1 MPDKHHSKDRKQIH
15 IFRLVSSLSPR
26 CNIPLNPIFSND
38 GNKKGKISPDAEV
51 RLVTVPGNRKTCA
64 VRSSLPGC
72 VSSASLQ
79 SGLPFGG
86 ITDNFTATALDTFD

>member
-38 GNKKGKISPDAEV
+38 GNKKGGKISAA
-51 RLVTVPGNRKTCA
+51 LKI
-64 VRSSLPGC
+64 GC
-72 VSSASLQ
+72 SQ
-79 SGLPFGG
+79 F
-86 ITDNFTATALDTFD
+86 